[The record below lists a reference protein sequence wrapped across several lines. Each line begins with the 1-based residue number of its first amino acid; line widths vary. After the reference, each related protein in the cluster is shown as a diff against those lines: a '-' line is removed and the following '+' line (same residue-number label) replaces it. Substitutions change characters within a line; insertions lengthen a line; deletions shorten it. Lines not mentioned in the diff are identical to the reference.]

1 MGVRLTEDEA
11 WAELAA
17 AHTGI
22 LTTLRRDGR
31 PVSLPVWFVVLDRH
45 VYVRTPS
52 RTRKVEHVEHDPR
65 ATFLVERGERW
76 AELCAVMLHADVT
89 LLGAG
94 TERDEVEATLDAKYA
109 SFRTERRAAPRRDA
123 RALRGGIGRVEVGT
137 RRAAGHLGQQ
147 QAAPGLDLSRGG
159 VLLRRA

>member
-31 PVSLPVWFVVLDRH
+31 PVSLPVWFVALDRY
-45 VYVRTPS
+45 VYVRTPA
-52 RTRKVEHVEHDPR
+52 RTHKVGHVEHDPR

-89 LLGAG
+89 LLDAG
-94 TERDEVEATLDAKYA
+94 DERDAVESALHDKYA
-109 SFRTERRAAPRRDA
+109 SFRTEDTHLPDATRAHYAVESA
-123 RALRGGIGRVEVGT
+123 VLRLTPVGRLVT
-137 RRAAGHLGQQ
+137 W
-147 QAAPGLDLSRGG
+147 DNSK
-159 VLLRRA
+159 LRLR

>member
-1 MGVRLTEDEA
+1 MSVRLTEDEA

-31 PVSLPVWFVVLDRH
+31 PVSLPVWFVALDRH
-45 VYVRTPS
+45 VYVRTPA
-52 RTRKVEHVEHDPR
+52 RTHKVGHVQHDPR

-89 LLGAG
+89 LLDAG
-94 TERDEVEATLDAKYA
+94 DERDTIETTLTEKYA
-109 SFRTERRAAPRRDA
+109 SFRTDDAKLPDATRAHYAVESAVLKLTPVGRLVTWDNSK
-123 RALRGGIGRVEVGT
+123 LR
-137 RRAAGHLGQQ
+137 
-147 QAAPGLDLSRGG
+147 
-159 VLLRRA
+159 LR

>member
-31 PVSLPVWFVVLDRH
+31 PVSLPVWFVAIDHH
-45 VYVRTPS
+45 VYVRTPA
-52 RTRKVEHVEHDPR
+52 RTHKVGHVEHDPR

-76 AELCAVMLHADVT
+76 AELCAVMLHADVS
-89 LLGAG
+89 LLGPG
-94 TERDEVEATLDAKYA
+94 IERDEVESTLDEKYV
-109 SFRTERRAAPRRDA
+109 SFRTESAQLPDATRAHYAVESA
-123 RALRGGIGRVEVGT
+123 VLRSWRPSGRW
-137 RRAAGHLGQQ
+137 
-147 QAAPGLDLSRGG
+147 
-159 VLLRRA
+159 

>member
-1 MGVRLTEDEA
+1 VGVRLTEDEA

-31 PVSLPVWFVVLDRH
+31 PVPLPVWFVALDRR

-52 RTRKVEHVEHDPR
+52 RTRKVDHVQHDPR

-89 LLGAG
+89 LLGEG
-94 TERDEVEATLDAKYA
+94 VERDRVESTLTEKYA
-109 SFRTERRAAPRRDA
+109 SYRTEDTKLPDATRAHYAVESAVLKLTPAGRLVTWDNSK
-123 RALRGGIGRVEVGT
+123 LR
-137 RRAAGHLGQQ
+137 
-147 QAAPGLDLSRGG
+147 
-159 VLLRRA
+159 LR

>member
-1 MGVRLTEDEA
+1 MGVRLTEEEA
-11 WAELAA
+11 WAELTA

-31 PVSLPVWFVVLDRH
+31 PVSLPVWFVARDRH
-45 VYVRTPS
+45 VYVRTPA
-52 RTRKVEHVEHDPR
+52 RTHKVGHVEHDPR

-94 TERDEVEATLDAKYA
+94 AERDAVESLLHDKNAI
-109 SFRTERRAAPRRDA
+109 FRTEDTKLPDATRAHYAVESAVLKLTPVGRLVTWDNSK
-123 RALRGGIGRVEVGT
+123 LR
-137 RRAAGHLGQQ
+137 
-147 QAAPGLDLSRGG
+147 
-159 VLLRRA
+159 LR

>member
-1 MGVRLTEDEA
+1 VGVRLTEDEA

-31 PVSLPVWFVVLDRH
+31 PVALPVWFVARDRH
-45 VYVRTPS
+45 IYVRTPA
-52 RTRKVEHVEHDPR
+52 RTHKVGHVERDPR

-89 LLGAG
+89 LLDAG
-94 TERDEVEATLDAKYA
+94 EERDLVEAELTAKYA
-109 SFRTERRAAPRRDA
+109 RFRTEDAQLPDATRAHYAVESAVLKLTPVGRLVTWDNSK
-123 RALRGGIGRVEVGT
+123 LR
-137 RRAAGHLGQQ
+137 
-147 QAAPGLDLSRGG
+147 
-159 VLLRRA
+159 LR

>member
-31 PVSLPVWFVVLDRH
+31 PVSLPVWFVALDRH
-45 VYVRTPS
+45 VYVRTPA
-52 RTRKVEHVEHDPR
+52 RTHKVGHVQHDPR

-89 LLGAG
+89 LLDAG
-94 TERDEVEATLDAKYA
+94 DERDTVETTLNEKYA
-109 SFRTERRAAPRRDA
+109 SFRTEDAKLPDATRAHYAVESAVLKLTPSA
-123 RALRGGIGRVEVGT
+123 RLVTWDNSKLR
-137 RRAAGHLGQQ
+137 
-147 QAAPGLDLSRGG
+147 
-159 VLLRRA
+159 LR

>member
-1 MGVRLTEDEA
+1 VGVRLTEEEA

-31 PVSLPVWFVVLDRH
+31 PVSLPVWFVALDRH
-45 VYVRTPS
+45 VYVRTPA
-52 RTRKVEHVEHDPR
+52 RTHKVGHVEHDPR

-94 TERDEVEATLDAKYA
+94 DERDTVETTLNDKYA
-109 SFRTERRAAPRRDA
+109 RFRTEDTKLPDATRAHYAVESAVLKLAP
-123 RALRGGIGRVEVGT
+123 IGRPVT
-137 RRAAGHLGQQ
+137 W
-147 QAAPGLDLSRGG
+147 DNSK
-159 VLLRRA
+159 LRLR

>member
-1 MGVRLTEDEA
+1 MGVRLTDDEG

-31 PVSLPVWFVVLDRH
+31 PVPLPVWFVVLDRH

-89 LLGAG
+89 LLGPG
-94 TERDEVEATLDAKYA
+94 TERDRVEAALHEKYA
-109 SFRTERRAAPRRDA
+109 SFRTDDAQLPDATRAHYAVESA
-123 RALRGGIGRVEVGT
+123 VLRLSPVGRLVT
-137 RRAAGHLGQQ
+137 W
-147 QAAPGLDLSRGG
+147 DNSK
-159 VLLRRA
+159 LRLR

>member
-1 MGVRLTEDEA
+1 VGVRLTDDEA

-31 PVSLPVWFVVLDRH
+31 PVSLPVWFVVHDGH
-45 VYVRTPS
+45 VYVRTPA

-76 AELCAVMLHADVT
+76 AELCAVMLHADVA
-89 LLGAG
+89 LVDPGS
-94 TERDEVEATLDAKYA
+94 ERDAVEVLLDEKYA
-109 SFRTERRAAPRRDA
+109 AFRTEDAKLPDATRAHYAVQSA
-123 RALRGGIGRVEVGT
+123 VLRLTPVGRLVT
-137 RRAAGHLGQQ
+137 W
-147 QAAPGLDLSRGG
+147 DNSK
-159 VLLRRA
+159 LRLR